1 MNPSRLFILRP
12 VATSLLMVAILLSG
26 LLAYRQLPL
35 SALPEVDYPTIQVVT
50 FYPGA
55 SPDVMTSSVTA
66 PLERQFGQ
74 MPGLKQMSS
83 TSSGGASV
91 ITLQFSLELSLDIAE
106 QEVQAA
112 INAGG
117 NLLPSDLP
125 VPPVYNK
132 VNPADTPILTLG
144 ISSKSMPLID
154 VQNIV
159 DMRLAQKISQIAGVG
174 LVSISGGQR
183 PAVRVQA
190 NPKALAANGLSLEDL
205 RTAISAANV
214 NQAKGSFDGPS
225 RASTIDANDQLRSA
239 ADYSSIIIAYRN
251 GAPIY
256 LTDVADVVDGA
267 ENVRLAAWMNDV
279 PAVILNIQ
287 RQPGANVIE
296 VVDRVKALLPQ
307 LQSSLPASIDIAV
320 FWPRPSSIRS
330 ASRALAT
337 APPVGSD
344 WAPPGVSPAARA
356 ITIWRTTIPRN
367 CWSKRSTPVRW
378 SGCAPSNCLSLGPA
392 QNKSP
397 RQLQGSTS
405 SNGIASMK
413 PLVGCLT
420 LAAAT
425 AVCTR
430 CPPLSVSA
438 PPR

>member
-26 LLAYRQLPL
+26 VFAYRQLPL

-50 FYPGA
+50 FYPGG

-91 ITLQFSLELSLDIAE
+91 ITLQFNLELSLDIAE

-144 ISSKSMPLID
+144 ITSTSMPLTD

-190 NPKALAANGLSLEDL
+190 NPSALAANGLSLEDL
-205 RTAISAANV
+205 RTSISASNV
-214 NQAKGSFDGPS
+214 NQAKGSFDGPQ

-239 ADYSSIIIAYRN
+239 ADYSGIIIAYRN

-307 LQSSLPASIDIAV
+307 LQSSLPAAMDV
-320 FWPRPSSIRS
+320 VV
-330 ASRALAT
+330 LT
-337 APPVGSD
+337 D
-344 WAPPGVSPAARA
+344 
-356 ITIWRTTIPRN
+356 RTT
-367 CWSKRSTPVRW
+367 T
-378 SGCAPSNCLSLGPA
+378 
-392 QNKSP
+392 
-397 RQLQGSTS
+397 
-405 SNGIASMK
+405 
-413 PLVGCLT
+413 
-420 LAAAT
+420 
-425 AVCTR
+425 
-430 CPPLSVSA
+430 
-438 PPR
+438 